1 MQFKQKVLGMVA
13 VAGLWSVAAA
23 AQTTVVTFD
32 DGWQGWTP
40 PWTANAA
47 DTRIEST
54 GGHPGAYAH
63 TTAELYDLGYYIDD
77 VFGGES
83 PFLGNHAEHASL
95 TFSIDFKADRVR
107 IGGQPAEV
115 PVFVHFRNF
124 AHNASVFF
132 RLGTLADG
140 QAWTTHSVTVDP
152 RSLQM
157 PAGWGGTG
165 ADDPET
171 GGPVLPAGVTFADV
185 MSDVNEV
192 SLAAHEPYEPF
203 EGGDFDVGV
212 DNIRIAFGEAPPAQ
226 PPRYEIVDLGTFG
239 GELANAH
246 AINESG
252 AVAGVAM
259 NKDFIEL
266 AFLWQDGQ
274 MRYLGT
280 LNPAF
285 EYDFG
290 VARGISDNG
299 YLAGYSMAPF
309 PNGPGSVAHAFFWS
323 EDTGMV
329 DLDPGSEF
337 ASWAWD
343 VNSAGQVVGEGRGAF
358 IWTQKDGMVS
368 IGPGAAEAINE
379 KGEVAGWGT
388 TPGGTGGWVYD
399 SASGQIRYLDT
410 LGRLS
415 EIRDINIHGK
425 VVGYSIT
432 NDWRARTVLWN
443 ADGSIVDLGVIPVP
457 DYGPGVANAI
467 NDHDWVVGRDD
478 FLGFSETPNRGWLW
492 IAGKKYDLKALIADP
507 VVQASW
513 AELAHPLGINNRGEI
528 VGIGIHDGIFGRA
541 FLMRPIAL
549 PDAVFADGFEQD

>member
-1 MQFKQKVLGMVA
+1 MQLKQKVLGMVA

-23 AQTTVVTFD
+23 AQTAVVTFD
-32 DGWQGWTP
+32 EGWAGWNP
-40 PWTANAA
+40 PWPASAST
-47 DTRIEST
+47 IEAE
-54 GGHPGAYAH
+54 GGHPGAHAH
-63 TTAELYDLGYYIDD
+63 TVAAESFGLDYYVDD
-77 VFGGES
+77 IVGPGDS
-83 PFLGNHAEHASL
+83 PFLGDHTLHASL
-95 TFSIDFKADRVR
+95 TFGVDVRVESIRTA
-107 IGGQPAEV
+107 GQPAER
-115 PVFVHFRNF
+115 PLIVHFRNF
-124 AHNASVFF
+124 TLNASVFY
-132 RLGTLADG
+132 RLTTLADG
-140 QAWTTHSVTVDP
+140 QPWTAYSVSFDP
-152 RSLQM
+152 RATQL

-165 ADDPET
+165 ADDPVT

-185 MSDVNEV
+185 MAGVNEV
-192 SLAAHEPYEPF
+192 TLSAQEPYQSYDAT
-203 EGGDFDVGV
+203 DFDLRI
-212 DNIRIAFGEAPPAQ
+212 DNIRVAVGEAPPAQ

-309 PNGPGSVAHAFFWS
+309 PNGPGTVAHAFFWS
-323 EDTGMV
+323 EETGMV
-329 DLDPGSEF
+329 DLAPGSEL

-343 VNSAGQVVGEGRGAF
+343 VNSAGQVVGEGAGAF

-399 SASGQIRYLDT
+399 SASGQRRYLDT

-432 NDWRARTVLWN
+432 NDWQARTVLWN

-478 FLGFSETPNRGWLW
+478 YLGWSETPNRGWLW
-492 IAGKKYDLKALIADP
+492 IGGQKYDLKALIADP
-507 VVQASW
+507 VVQATW

-541 FLMRPIAL
+541 FLMRPIA
-549 PDAVFADGFEQD
+549 PSEVVFADGFDQD